1 MQSSQSFCKYYH
13 SRSYENEAIREIT
26 LNKDKS
32 PEYVIAEFATAN
44 WEKNTH
50 TTTSAKFLSLIFL
63 NIVLISP
70 TLNALVKLP

>member
-1 MQSSQSFCKYYH
+1 MK
-13 SRSYENEAIREIT
+13 NEATRETT
-26 LNKDKS
+26 LNKDKP

-63 NIVLISP
+63 NMVRISP
-70 TLNALVKLP
+70 ALNALIKLP